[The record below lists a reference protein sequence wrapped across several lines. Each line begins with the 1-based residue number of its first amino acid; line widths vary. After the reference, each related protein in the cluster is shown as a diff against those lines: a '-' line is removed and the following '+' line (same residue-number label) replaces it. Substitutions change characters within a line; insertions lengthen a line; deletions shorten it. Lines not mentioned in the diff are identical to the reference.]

1 MVSQHYFSSDPQS
14 SKRTSDVEFEVGG
27 VDFSLTA
34 SSGTFSAT
42 KLDPGTRVLLK
53 EHRHF
58 PTAGNVLDLGC
69 GWGPISLAIAK
80 LNPNTVVYALDVNN
94 RSLELTLKNAKR
106 NDVENIKP
114 VLALDVPENLEFQA
128 IWSNPPI
135 RIGKQALHEL
145 LQNWLPRLA
154 VGGVAMLVVQKQ
166 LGADSLQQWIADS
179 FENLSLERVNTAK
192 GYRVIRALRNR

>member
-1 MVSQHYFSSDPQS
+1 MVAQHYFSSDPQS

-27 VDFSLTA
+27 VEFSLTA
-34 SSGTFSAT
+34 ASGTFSAT

-58 PTAGNVLDLGC
+58 PKSGNVLDLGC
-69 GWGPISLAIAK
+69 GWGPISIAIAK

-94 RSLELTLKNAKR
+94 RSLELTMENAKR
-106 NDVENIKP
+106 SDVENINP
-114 VLALDVPENLEFQA
+114 VLALDVPDDLEFQA

-145 LQNWLPRLA
+145 LQAWLPRLA
-154 VGGVAMLVVQKQ
+154 IDGVAMLVVQKQ

-179 FENLSLERVNTAK
+179 FENFSVERVNTAK
-192 GYRVIRALRNR
+192 GYRIIRALRTR

>member
-1 MVSQHYFSSDPQS
+1 MVAQHYFSSDPQS

-34 SSGTFSAT
+34 ASGTFSAT

-53 EHRHF
+53 EYRHF
-58 PTAGNVLDLGC
+58 PKIGNVLDLGC

-80 LNPNTVVYALDVNN
+80 LNPNTLVYALDVNN
-94 RSLELTLKNAKR
+94 RSLELTRQNAER
-106 NDVENIKP
+106 NELANIKP
-114 VLALDVPENLEFQA
+114 VLATDIPDDLEFQA

-145 LQNWLPRLA
+145 LQVWLPRLA
-154 VGGVAMLVVQKQ
+154 IDGVAMLVVQKQ
-166 LGADSLQQWIADS
+166 LGADSLQKWITDS
-179 FENLSLERVNTAK
+179 FENLSLDRVNTAK
-192 GYRVIRALRNR
+192 GYRIIRALRTR